1 MKFENKLFILVM
13 ILHVSTIGLAL
24 FQIRAAMYISLAA
37 FIVAVLGWN
46 YSVTLEQRRK

>member
-13 ILHVSTIGLAL
+13 ILHISTITLAL
-24 FQIRAAMYISLAA
+24 FVLRAAMYISLAA

>member
-13 ILHVSTIGLAL
+13 ILHVTTVTLAFFFL
-24 FQIRAAMYISLAA
+24 WAATYISLAA